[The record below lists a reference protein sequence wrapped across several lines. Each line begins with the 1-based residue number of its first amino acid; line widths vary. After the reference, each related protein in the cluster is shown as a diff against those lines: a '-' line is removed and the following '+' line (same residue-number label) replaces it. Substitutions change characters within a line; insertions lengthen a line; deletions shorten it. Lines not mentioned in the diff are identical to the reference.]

1 MFSYHAYSRSYGN
14 KDVKNGPF
22 FAFSANDS
30 KKLVTVWTK
39 YLTALERSYRILS
52 ENGTV
57 TSEKLLSLQKI
68 TEILYFQRLT
78 SY

>member
-1 MFSYHAYSRSYGN
+1 MFSYHVYSRSYGN
-14 KDVKNGPF
+14 KDVKNGTF

-30 KKLVTVWTK
+30 KKLVTVWTR
-39 YLTALERSYRILS
+39 YLIAPERSYRVLS
-52 ENGTV
+52 ENATV
-57 TSEKLLSLQKI
+57 ISEKLLSLQKI